1 MYFHMY
7 SINANETFLMTIK
20 GKQCC
25 QTFLCHFQDNIQNNN
40 IRKCE
45 FKTLPL
51 LEYLKNSIINYP
63 SMIRISDS
71 NSIFTIIKFMNAQVN
86 YFIT

>member
-1 MYFHMY
+1 MLPDV
-7 SINANETFLMTIK
+7 LMS
-20 GKQCC
+20 
-25 QTFLCHFQDNIQNNN
+25 FVDNIQNNK